1 MSILIHNVTIFTN
14 DEQNRVLHD
23 QAVVIVGSRITAV
36 GLEASLK
43 AQYQHFEQIDG
54 DGRLLMPGFT
64 NAHMHFYGMYAR
76 GMSLNKTPHNFH
88 EILQYLWW
96 ALDKVLDDEA
106 VYYSTL
112 IPALTAVRHGVT
124 SVIDHHASPNAC
136 AGSLDRIEEALTQVG
151 MRGLLCYEV
160 SDRDGKAIRDAGL
173 TENERYMRKCQQAKK
188 DDPDHLFDGMMGLHA
203 SFTLADE
210 SLAKAVAI
218 ANAQNR
224 GCHIHML
231 EDFVDEELTR
241 EKYGRSVVERLHHFG
256 VLGEKSIAAHGI
268 FLDDNGRQLLADTD
282 TIVVHQAQS
291 NMNNAVGRADIF
303 ALLEKG
309 ITVGIGTDGMT
320 PDLRREAMTGYLLH
334 KHHIGDNNLG
344 WTEYETMT
352 LKNNPV
358 IYQRLTGQK
367 IGRVEPGYLA
377 DLILVDY
384 YPPTELNGSNIW
396 GHFLFGLIDA
406 DVDTTI
412 INGKIVMRHK
422 QIPHLDETKIAA
434 DSRVVA
440 QKVWQKYHTQ
450 A

>member
-1 MSILIHNVTIFTN
+1 
-14 DEQNRVLHD
+14 
-23 QAVVIVGSRITAV
+23 
-36 GLEASLK
+36 
-43 AQYQHFEQIDG
+43 
-54 DGRLLMPGFT
+54 
-64 NAHMHFYGMYAR
+64 
-76 GMSLNKTPHNFH
+76 
-88 EILQYLWW
+88 
-96 ALDKVLDDEA
+96 
-106 VYYSTL
+106 
-112 IPALTAVRHGVT
+112 
-124 SVIDHHASPNAC
+124 
-136 AGSLDRIEEALTQVG
+136 
-151 MRGLLCYEV
+151 
-160 SDRDGKAIRDAGL
+160 
-173 TENERYMRKCQQAKK
+173 
-188 DDPDHLFDGMMGLHA
+188 
-203 SFTLADE
+203 
-210 SLAKAVAI
+210 
-218 ANAQNR
+218 
-224 GCHIHML
+224 
-231 EDFVDEELTR
+231 
-241 EKYGRSVVERLHHFG
+241 
-256 VLGEKSIAAHGI
+256 
-268 FLDDNGRQLLADTD
+268 
-282 TIVVHQAQS
+282 
-291 NMNNAVGRADIF
+291 MNNAVGRADIF